1 MKALVL
7 SGGTG
12 SRLRPFSYSMPK
24 QLMPVANKPVLEY
37 ALENVR
43 QLGAQEVGLVVNEWG
58 PTIAAALGDGSRFGL
73 RITYIRQDEPR
84 GLAHTVQIARQFLGD
99 SDFLMYLGDVML
111 TESIAEIAAAFRSAR
126 PAAQVIVTKVAEPR
140 SCGVV
145 ELDQDGAV
153 IRLEEKP
160 LRPRSDLALTGVY
173 FFTSAI
179 HRAVAAITPGARG
192 ELEITDAVQWL
203 LSAGADVRA
212 SLYYGYYADTGRV
225 EDLLVCNRKLLDRMA
240 ASVAGEVDQAS
251 ELVGAV
257 VVEPGAR
264 IVASRIEGPAIIG
277 SGAVVTGSHIGPH
290 TSLGRDCR
298 ITGARLD
305 YSIVL
310 DGAAISHVD
319 GLHGSLIGRFATVG
333 RGDTH
338 GRLVVGDHSRVEVA
352 A

>member
-192 ELEITDAVQWL
+192 ELEITDAVKWL
-203 LSAGADVRA
+203 L
-212 SLYYGYYADTGRV
+212 
-225 EDLLVCNRKLLDRMA
+225 
-240 ASVAGEVDQAS
+240 
-251 ELVGAV
+251 
-257 VVEPGAR
+257 
-264 IVASRIEGPAIIG
+264 
-277 SGAVVTGSHIGPH
+277 
-290 TSLGRDCR
+290 
-298 ITGARLD
+298 
-305 YSIVL
+305 
-310 DGAAISHVD
+310 
-319 GLHGSLIGRFATVG
+319 
-333 RGDTH
+333 
-338 GRLVVGDHSRVEVA
+338 
-352 A
+352 